1 MTRCKNEGAGSKL
14 SKMRISRVLNIPK
27 FKLIYIASLV
37 ILGVLIVSTVFQPMV
52 TGEEYSEVQRAQ
64 LLEREDQWI
73 IEFDIINLEEKDM
86 NYTIKVLADEKLYTE
101 RVLIRTDGMFT
112 YIHHFYPDR
121 LTKNEVSFAVY
132 KEGESTPVEQATY
145 FLR

>member
-1 MTRCKNEGAGSKL
+1 MSKL
-14 SKMRISRVLNIPK
+14 RAFYIISLM
-27 FKLIYIASLV
+27 
-37 ILGVLIVSTVFQPMV
+37 ILGVLLVLTVFRPMAS
-52 TGEEYSEVQRAQ
+52 GSEYSGVQRVQ

-73 IEFDIINLEEKDM
+73 IEFDIINQEGKDTS
-86 NYTIKVLADEKLYTE
+86 YTIKVLTDGKLYIE
-101 RVLIRTDGMFT
+101 SVLIRDGGMFT

-121 LTKNEVSFAVY
+121 LTNNEVNFAVY

>member
-1 MTRCKNEGAGSKL
+1 MPKL
-14 SKMRISRVLNIPK
+14 RI
-27 FKLIYIASLV
+27 IYIVSLV
-37 ILGVLIVSTVFQPMV
+37 ILGVLVAFTVFRPMA

-73 IEFDIINLEEKDM
+73 IEFDIINQEGKDTS
-86 NYTIKVLADEKLYTE
+86 YTIKVLTDGKLYTE
-101 RVLIRTDGMFT
+101 SVLIKDEGMFT

-121 LTKNEVSFAVY
+121 LTNNEVRFAVY

>member
-1 MTRCKNEGAGSKL
+1 MSKL
-14 SKMRISRVLNIPK
+14 RAFYIISLM
-27 FKLIYIASLV
+27 
-37 ILGVLIVSTVFQPMV
+37 ILGVLLVLTVFRPMAS
-52 TGEEYSEVQRAQ
+52 GSEYSEVQRVQ

-73 IEFDIINLEEKDM
+73 IEFDIINREGEDM
-86 NYTIKVLADEKLYTE
+86 SYTITVFADEKLYTE
-101 RVLIRTDGMFT
+101 SVLIKDEGMFT

-121 LTKNEVSFAVY
+121 LTKNEVNFAVY

>member
-1 MTRCKNEGAGSKL
+1 MLT
-14 SKMRISRVLNIPK
+14 IPK
-27 FKLIYIASLV
+27 LKLIYIASLV
-37 ILGVLIVSTVFQPMV
+37 ILGVLTVFTVFQPMA
-52 TGEEYSEVQRAQ
+52 TGGDYSEVQRAQ

-73 IEFDIINLEEKDM
+73 IEFDIINQEGKDTS
-86 NYTIKVLADEKLYTE
+86 YTIKVLTDGKLYIE
-101 RVLIRTDGMFT
+101 SVLIRDGGIFT

-121 LTKNEVSFAVY
+121 LTNNEVNFAVY

>member
-1 MTRCKNEGAGSKL
+1 MSKL
-14 SKMRISRVLNIPK
+14 RAFYIISLM
-27 FKLIYIASLV
+27 
-37 ILGVLIVSTVFQPMV
+37 ILGVLLVLTVFRPMAS
-52 TGEEYSEVQRAQ
+52 GSDYSEVQQAQ

-73 IEFDIINLEEKDM
+73 IEFDIINREGEDTS
-86 NYTIKVLADEKLYTE
+86 YTIKVLADGKLYTE
-101 RVLIRTDGMFT
+101 SVLIRDGGMFT

-121 LTKNEVSFAVY
+121 LTKNEVNFAVY